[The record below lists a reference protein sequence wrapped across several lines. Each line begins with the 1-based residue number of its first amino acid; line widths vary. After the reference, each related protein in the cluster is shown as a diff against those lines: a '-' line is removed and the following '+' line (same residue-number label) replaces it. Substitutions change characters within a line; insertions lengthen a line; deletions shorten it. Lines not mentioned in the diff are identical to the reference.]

1 LADPSER
8 RQTPRINVTW
18 PITIITSQGTIEGE
32 SRNITPSGLFIHCKN
47 KLPEDEVY
55 QIIIKLPNEKQI
67 IVKGQMMWSNLNGRQ
82 DTGVFVNMGF
92 SFIRMSDEDQEVLR
106 SVISLFGEGGIRKP
120 KHG

>member
-1 LADPSER
+1 MDDPSER
-8 RQTPRINVTW
+8 RQTLRINVTW

-32 SRNITPSGLFIHCKN
+32 SRNITPSGLFIHCKS

-82 DTGVFVNMGF
+82 DTGAFVNMGF
-92 SFIRMSDEDQEVLR
+92 SFIRMSDEDQDVLR

>member
-1 LADPSER
+1 MDDPSER
-8 RQTPRINVTW
+8 RQTPRINVNW

-32 SRNITPSGLFIHCKN
+32 SRNITPSGLFIHCKS

-55 QIIIKLPNEKQI
+55 QMIIKLPNGKQI
-67 IVKGQMMWSNLNGRQ
+67 IVKGQMMWSNLNGRE
-82 DTGVFVNMGF
+82 DTGALVNMGF

-106 SVISLFGEGGIRKP
+106 TVISLFGEGGIRKP

>member
-1 LADPSER
+1 MDDPSER
-8 RQTPRINVTW
+8 RQTQRINVTW

-32 SRNITPSGLFIHCKN
+32 SRNITPSGLFIHCKS

-82 DTGVFVNMGF
+82 DTGAFVNMGF

-106 SVISLFGEGGIRKP
+106 SVISLYGEGGIRKP